1 MMPDPRDDNLTR
13 RSIMPQSEQSA
24 AYSVLLR
31 YATIAD
37 LSNIMTIEYQCF
49 SSPWRADTM
58 RADLEGPKDRKIYLA
73 LEVNGELAGYIGAH
87 YYAGE
92 AHITTLAVDPQYQ
105 RMGLGELLVLTLM
118 SKVVALG
125 GIYVTLEYRASNRAA
140 ERLYAKLGLVPVRI
154 RKNYYQDTG
163 EDAVVAEMSGLQ
175 EPERRQAI
183 EQLAA
188 DWRRRHQHDVRV
200 RI

>member
-1 MMPDPRDDNLTR
+1 
-13 RSIMPQSEQSA
+13 MPQSEQSA

-37 LSNIMTIEYQCF
+37 LWDIMLIEYQCF
-49 SSPWRADTM
+49 SSPWRPDSM
-58 RADLEGPKDRKIYLA
+58 GADLEGSKDRKIYLA

-105 RMGLGELLVLTLM
+105 RMGLGELLVLTLI
-118 SKVVALG
+118 SKVVAVG
-125 GIYVTLEYRASNRAA
+125 GTYVTLEYRASNQAA
-140 ERLYAKLGLVPVRI
+140 ERLYAKLGFAPVRI
-154 RKNYYQDTG
+154 RKNYYRDTD
-163 EDAVVAEMSGLQ
+163 EDAVIAEISGLQ
-175 EPERRQAI
+175 EPECQEAI
-183 EQLAA
+183 EQLCA